1 MSRFRDLLT
10 SGERF
15 VLSYELVPARASKG
29 ARIDAI
35 LEFAEQ
41 AGKFGVPDALNLTDN
56 PGGGP
61 ALSPDVLGKEI
72 KDLGVTPIVHFSARD
87 VNRIGIESRA
97 LALDRVGVENLL
109 VITGDYPT
117 DGQMGL
123 AKPVFDLDS
132 VQLLDYLSR
141 MNEGLRVEGQPER
154 LALSEGTNFFLGC
167 VVSPFKAS
175 EPEVMTQYYK
185 LEKKVRAGADYV
197 ITQLGY
203 DTRKYEELL
212 QYMRDRGILIPVLG
226 SVFVLSRA
234 VARTMNRG
242 AIPGCTVTDALL
254 AQVEAEYRSPDRGKK
269 ASMERAARQI
279 AVLRGLG
286 YSGAHIEGF
295 GLRFDDVRMIIER
308 AQELEG
314 NWQEYAE
321 QFRFSP
327 EGTFYLYE
335 GKEDLPAHRSAIRT
349 RRPPVSY
356 WAMRVLHGLFFK
368 LGTVGYHLMR
378 RLSAWLDAHERALQV
393 FYAIEH
399 RTKAML
405 FDCRDCG
412 DCVLPEMHYLCPESQ
427 CPKFQ
432 RVGPCGGSSA
442 AMCEVFPERFCVWYR
457 VYTRAETTGTLED
470 LRDYFVP
477 PRDWTLYGTS
487 SWINFYLGRD
497 HTGKRMKKR
506 RLPRALAVRKS
517 LESVPAQDR
526 EASREKDYLMK
537 DIARG

>member
-1 MSRFRDLLT
+1 MNRFRDLLT
-10 SGERF
+10 SGGRF
-15 VLSYELVPARASKG
+15 VLSYELVPARASRG

-41 AGKFGVPDALNLTDN
+41 AGKFGVPDALSLTDN

-72 KDLGVTPIVHFSARD
+72 KDLGVAPIVHFSARD
-87 VNRIGIESRA
+87 MNRIGIESRA

-141 MNEGLRVEGQPER
+141 MNEGLRVEGQPGK
-154 LALSEGTNFFLGC
+154 LALLERTNFFLGC
-167 VVSPFKAS
+167 VVSPFKAT

-212 QYMRDRGILIPVLG
+212 QYMRDRGIHIPVLG
-226 SVFVLSRA
+226 SVFVLSKA
-234 VARTMNRG
+234 VARSMNRG
-242 AIPGCTVTDALL
+242 QIPGCTVTNALL

-295 GLRFDDVRMIIER
+295 GLRFDDVRTIIER
-308 AQELEG
+308 AEELEG
-314 NWQEYAE
+314 NWQEYAG
-321 QFRFSP
+321 QLRFSP
-327 EGTFYLYE
+327 EGTFYLF
-335 GKEDLPAHRSAIRT
+335 GGDGD
-349 RRPPVSY
+349 PPVRRSVSRPRRTPSLF
-356 WAMRVLHGLFFK
+356 WAMRVLHRLLFSAE
-368 LGTVGYHLMR
+368 TVGYRLMR
-378 RLSAWLDAHERALQV
+378 RLSAWLDIHRRAMRV
-393 FYAIEH
+393 FYAVER
-399 RTKAML
+399 RTKALL

-432 RVGPCGGSSA
+432 RVGPCGGSDGG
-442 AMCEVFPERFCVWYR
+442 MCEVFKDRFCVWYL
-457 VYTRAETTGTLED
+457 VYVRAKATETLEE
-470 LRDYFVP
+470 LRDHFVP

-487 SWINFYLGRD
+487 SWVNFYLGRD
-497 HTGKRMKKR
+497 HHTKRLRGR
-506 RLPRALAVRKS
+506 RSPKASAVHP
-517 LESVPAQDR
+517 LESRSTKMAATTGPPLPPAALNQ
-526 EASREKDYLMK
+526 
-537 DIARG
+537 

>member
-1 MSRFRDLLT
+1 MNRFKDLLI
-10 SGERF
+10 SGKRF
-15 VLSYELVPARASKG
+15 VLSYELVPARGSRGAS
-29 ARIDAI
+29 IDAI

-41 AGKFGVPDALNLTDN
+41 AAWSGLLDALSLTDN

-72 KDLGVTPIVHFSARD
+72 KDLGIAPIVHFSAKD
-87 VNRIGIESRA
+87 VNRNGIESRA
-97 LALDRVGVENLL
+97 LALDRVGMENLL
-109 VITGDYPT
+109 VVTGDYPT
-117 DGQMGL
+117 DGHRGL

-141 MNEGLRVEGQPER
+141 MNEGLRVEGQPEKMV
-154 LALSEGTNFFLGC
+154 LSERTSFFLGC
-167 VVSPFKAS
+167 VVSPFKLT
-175 EPEVMTQYYK
+175 EPEAMTQYYK
-185 LEKKVRAGADYV
+185 LEKKVRAGADFV

-203 DTRKYEELL
+203 DTRKYQELL
-212 QYMRDRGILIPVLG
+212 QYMQDRGIHIPVLG
-226 SVFVLSRA
+226 SVFVLGKGVPRLMSR
-234 VARTMNRG
+234 G
-242 AIPGCTVTDALL
+242 QIPGCVVTDALL
-254 AQVEAEYRSPDRGKK
+254 AQVEAEHRSPDRGKK
-269 ASMERAARQI
+269 AAMERAAQQI
-279 AVLRGLG
+279 AILKGLG
-286 YSGAHIEGF
+286 YSGAHIEGL

-327 EGTFYLYE
+327 EGTFYLFGGE
-335 GKEDLPAHRSAIRT
+335 AHTPLRQSAFRP
-349 RRPPVSY
+349 RRAPISF
-356 WAMRVLHGLFFK
+356 WTMRVLHRLLFK
-368 LGTVGYHLMR
+368 AETVGYNLMR
-378 RLSAWLDAHERALQV
+378 RLSAWLDLHRGAMRI
-393 FYAIEH
+393 FYAVE
-399 RTKAML
+399 RRVKVVL

-442 AMCEVFPERFCVWYR
+442 GMCEVFPERFCVWYR
-457 VYTRAETTGTLED
+457 VYTRAETTGTLGE

-497 HTGKRMKKR
+497 HTGTRAREGK
-506 RLPRALAVRKS
+506 LPTASAVRKPPR
-517 LESVPAQDR
+517 SVRAQER
-526 EASREKDYLMK
+526 MHFERKTF
-537 DIARG
+537 G